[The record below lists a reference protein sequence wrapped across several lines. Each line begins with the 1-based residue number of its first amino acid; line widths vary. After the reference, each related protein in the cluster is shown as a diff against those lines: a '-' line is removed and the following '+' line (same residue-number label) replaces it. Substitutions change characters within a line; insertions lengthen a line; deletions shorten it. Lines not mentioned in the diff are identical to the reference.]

1 MNKQNFWRNAT
12 FLDQVNEMILAIERW
27 QNDNFCFVLFAIIDT
42 VALVIVSQTEAEGAK
57 TNDEFRKLFEWFVEQ
72 KTTRNRTTIG
82 VSREN
87 EEFSA
92 AIVRETCFFPFS
104 GNRTQKRRN
113 KNNSRQIHAQTH
125 KWWICLLQNFDR
137 VNFCWS
143 FFPSSRTLV
152 LQMINTLMIHLC
164 AYTFVS
170 PYGTSCGCLC
180 WYFSNSTFVSTWN
193 ARFYHTVV
201 R

>member
-1 MNKQNFWRNAT
+1 MT
-12 FLDQVNEMILAIERW
+12 IS
-27 QNDNFCFVLFAIIDT
+27 VLFCLPSSI
-42 VALVIVSQTEAEGAK
+42 LSRSSSYRKRRRRG
-57 TNDEFRKLFEWFVEQ
+57 DEFRKLYEWFVEQ

-82 VSREN
+82 VSEEN

-113 KNNSRQIHAQTH
+113 KNTNSRQIHAQTH

-143 FFPSSRTLV
+143 FFSLISNTRFTNDKYTYDPSLCIHFCEPVWHFMWVFV
-152 LQMINTLMIHLC
+152 LMFFEFNICFHLKC
-164 AYTFVS
+164 TIL
-170 PYGTSCGCLC
+170 SCGG
-180 WYFSNSTFVSTWN
+180 TAT
-193 ARFYHTVV
+193 AIK
-201 R
+201 